1 MYFFKGRVF
10 WRIHHGRPR
19 KVQRKYPTKHW
30 SKWILKY
37 PIFVLLHWVLLSWG
51 WTGNRVSLHIFYE
64 TVSLIFKLSYSENSN
79 ASKSSD
85 SFQSCNTDERRVKVK
100 EAAPGYVMKNEGSKK
115 GKQHSVGR
123 VRETC
128 SREQVRTSGGC
139 KTRVNPPQQNNEP
152 WDTTTPSSQED
163 E

>member
-1 MYFFKGRVF
+1 MNPQVPNLRPPPLSPLIMRLNWKQSEFTYFLCDCHFNF
-10 WRIHHGRPR
+10 
-19 KVQRKYPTKHW
+19 QTY
-30 SKWILKY
+30 
-37 PIFVLLHWVLLSWG
+37 
-51 WTGNRVSLHIFYE
+51 
-64 TVSLIFKLSYSENSN
+64 SYSENSN

-85 SFQSCNTDERRVKVK
+85 SFQSCHTDERRVKVK

-123 VRETC
+123 VIESC
-128 SREQVRTSGGC
+128 PPGQVRNANDGNCIT
-139 KTRVNPPQQNNEP
+139 KINPRPQNNEP

>member
-1 MYFFKGRVF
+1 MKIPNQALIQMNPQVPNLRPPPLSPLIMRLNWKQSEFTYFLCDCHFNF
-10 WRIHHGRPR
+10 
-19 KVQRKYPTKHW
+19 QTY
-30 SKWILKY
+30 
-37 PIFVLLHWVLLSWG
+37 
-51 WTGNRVSLHIFYE
+51 
-64 TVSLIFKLSYSENSN
+64 SYSENSN

-85 SFQSCNTDERRVKVK
+85 SFQSCHTDERRVKVK

-139 KTRVNPPQQNNEP
+139 KTKINRGQQNNEP